1 MMSNPY
7 IGERRVVTG
16 VPRAIGACEEGLRR
30 DPTARCAER
39 AATTTRDHKQTR
51 GMTKLIRFCRKVDDN
66 ILLSTSSSI
75 FDVLSFQYVVW
86 FVNFATEP
94 DFPGAAVRAI
104 PFPCVFGEGG
114 TDGKYPAALRSGHF
128 CYRGEW

>member
-94 DFPGAAVRAI
+94 KSLRQAITCARVTARKSSGCAI
-104 PFPCVFGEGG
+104 PI
-114 TDGKYPAALRSGHF
+114 KRRNSRRSF
-128 CYRGEW
+128 S